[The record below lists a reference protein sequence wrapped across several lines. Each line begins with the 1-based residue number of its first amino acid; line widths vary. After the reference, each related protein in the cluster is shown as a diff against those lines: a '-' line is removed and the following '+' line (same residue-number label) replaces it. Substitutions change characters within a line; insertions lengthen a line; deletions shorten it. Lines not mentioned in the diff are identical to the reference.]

1 MPRRGVGLVYT
12 TKQSSERKGFFTRKA
27 AKLVQ
32 APHTH
37 HSSQLN
43 KRTQEMLAA
52 LA

>member
-1 MPRRGVGLVYT
+1 MPCRGMGLVYT
-12 TKQSSERKGFFTRKA
+12 PKQSSQRKGFFTRK
-27 AKLVQ
+27 LVQ
-32 APHTH
+32 ALHTH